1 MKKTSADSNSS
12 LKTKATQGILWSSI
26 DKFAVQGGQFV
37 IGVVLA
43 RLLMPEDFGLIG
55 MLSILLAISQIFIE
69 SGMGTG
75 LIQKKNRSEI
85 DYSTVFVFN
94 FIVSL
99 LFYVIFFLS
108 APLVAAFYNVPQLTG
123 ITQVLTLNIVINS
136 FSIIQRA
143 KLTINIDFKSIA
155 KINVF
160 STILSGCL
168 GVVLALLGF
177 GVWALVIKNLLA
189 SVISSCMF
197 IYLSKWKLSV
207 RFSMNS
213 FRELFGFGY
222 KLLIAGLYSQTLS
235 NIYNVVIG
243 KTYSAADLG
252 FYDKA
257 RNFVVMSE
265 GTVTSILFQVTYPI
279 LASVQD
285 DKSRMV
291 EIYRRIIKMTAYFT
305 VPALTLLSLLA
316 DPFIRVILTDKWIVA
331 VPFLQLL
338 CFSRMFYP
346 ISVINMNIL
355 NAIGRSD
362 LFLKVDLSKLP
373 MIVLALII
381 TIPLGIKAMV
391 VGQIVTSFISFFI
404 NAYLPGKYF
413 GYGAF
418 SQLRDLR
425 SIIISTLLMAGCI
438 YLLNNI
444 FESSFLKLILGTTA
458 GFSLYFIISRLLK
471 VEEAKEVIGLLSVFK
486 RNN

>member
-1 MKKTSADSNSS
+1 MPDNNEYNSS
-12 LKTKATQGILWSSI
+12 LKSKATRGVLWSAV

-37 IGVVLA
+37 IGVVMA
-43 RLLMPEDFGLIG
+43 RLLMPKDFGLIG
-55 MLSILLAISQIFIE
+55 MLSILIAISQIFIE

-75 LIQKKNRSEI
+75 LVQKKNRSEI

-99 LFYVIFFLS
+99 VFYLAFFFL
-108 APLVAAFYNVPQLTG
+108 APLIANFYNIPELAQ
-123 ITQVLTLNIVINS
+123 ISQVLTLNIVINS
-136 FSIIQRA
+136 FSVIQRA

-155 KINVF
+155 KINVL
-160 STILSGCL
+160 STILSGIS
-168 GVVLALLGF
+168 GVILAFLGF
-177 GVWALVIKNLLA
+177 GVWALVIKNVFG
-189 SVISSCMF
+189 SIISSLMF
-197 IYLSKWKLSV
+197 VFLSKWQPSIK
-207 RFSMNS
+207 FSINS

-243 KTYSAADLG
+243 KAYSAADLG

-257 RNFVVMSE
+257 RNFVIMSE

-279 LASVQD
+279 LASVQE
-285 DKSRMV
+285 DKARMV
-291 EIYRRIIKMTAYFT
+291 EIYRRIIKMTAYFIL
-305 VPALTLLSLLA
+305 PSLTLLALLA
-316 DPFIRVILTDKWIVA
+316 DPFIRLLLTEKWLDA

-338 CFSRMFYP
+338 CFSRIFYP

-381 TIPLGIKAMV
+381 TIPLGIKAMII
-391 VGQIVTSFISFFI
+391 GQIVTSFISFFI

-413 GYGAF
+413 GYGAI
-418 SQLRDLR
+418 SQLKDMLP
-425 SIIISTLLMAGCI
+425 IITVTLLMAGGV
-438 YLLNNI
+438 YLLNGLLD
-444 FESSFLKLILGTTA
+444 SSWLKLLLGA
-458 GFSLYFIISRLLK
+458 SSGVIFYFFVTRLLK
-471 VEEAKEVIGLLSVFK
+471 IEEAKEVVALMSVLRAK
-486 RNN
+486 